1 MSLILHNICYLSIMS
16 KLILV
21 RHGQSV
27 WNAENRFT
35 GWVDVDLSQK
45 GVLEAKKSGKL
56 IKDLNINIDVS
67 YTSFLKRAIKTLTT
81 ILQENGLKLKFNTS
95 WEINERHYGALT
107 GLNKDETK
115 KKIGEEQFKKYRRS
129 WNLPPPA
136 LPENDK
142 NHFSFSPL
150 NSSIPSGMIPRTE
163 SLKNTYER
171 VVSYYKKEIQKNI
184 KENKNVLISAH
195 GNSLRAL
202 CKYLFKISDE
212 KIVELEVPTGNPLV
226 IEFDNNLNIQ
236 NYYYLDKTR
245 AKNIIFNQ

>member
-1 MSLILHNICYLSIMS
+1 MS
-16 KLILV
+16 KLILT

-35 GWVDVDLSQK
+35 GWVDVDLSKK
-45 GVLEAKKSGKL
+45 GIEEAEKSGEL
-56 IKDLNINIDVS
+56 IKELNIKIDIS

-81 ILQENGLKLKFNTS
+81 ILQKNKLDLKFNTA
-95 WEINERHYGALT
+95 WQLNERHYGSLT

-129 WNLPPPA
+129 WDIPPP
-136 LPENDK
+136 PMSENSK
-142 NHFSFSPL
+142 YLSNFSPL
-150 NSSIPSGMIPRTE
+150 NGNIPIGMTPFTE

-171 VVSYYKKEIQKNI
+171 VVPFYEREIKKNLSDSKNI
-184 KENKNVLISAH
+184 LVSAH

-202 CKYLFKISDE
+202 CKFLFNISDDR
-212 KIVELEVPTGNPLV
+212 INELEIPTGNPLV
-226 IEFDNNLNIQ
+226 VEFEKKLKIKKCF
-236 NYYYLDKTR
+236 YLDKDR